1 MGLNQDKHS
10 TTLASTS
17 RSSRGAAVGIWLSVD
32 RTRGRYTLQLWEL
45 IIEVIHSIYSMDG

>member
-45 IIEVIHSIYSMDG
+45 IIEIIHSIYSMDG